1 MTAQLEGKV
10 ALVTGAGRGIGR
22 VISLALGQAGAHVV
36 TAART
41 QGEIE
46 AVADE
51 ITAAGGKAT
60 ALTVDLTD
68 EASVKKL
75 FAEIKKRLGKLDVLI
90 NNAGIGFYGTLA
102 DFPVDKFDQIMAVNL
117 RGVFLCCRE
126 AMKIMMPQASG
137 YIINISSV
145 VGFRGYPSQSAYTA
159 SKHGVMGITR
169 SLAVEAQEH
178 GIRVSAISPGGVDTE
193 MIRRSRPDL
202 DPDILLKP
210 ADVAQAVLYLL
221 SLSDSAAVDEIYI
234 RRLKS
239 KPF

>member
-1 MTAQLEGKV
+1 MNLKDNV

-22 VISLALGQAGAHVV
+22 VISLALGAAGAHVV
-36 TAART
+36 TTART
-41 QGEIE
+41 QSEIE
-46 AVADE
+46 AVATE
-51 ITAAGGKAT
+51 ISAAGGEAT
-60 ALTVDLTD
+60 ALQVDLTD
-68 EASVKKL
+68 EASVRGL
-75 FAEIKKRLGKLDVLI
+75 FAELQKRLGPLDVLI
-90 NNAGIGFYGTLA
+90 NNAGIGFYGPLV
-102 DFPVDKFDQIMAVNL
+102 DFPLEKFEKIMAVNV

-126 AMKIMMPQASG
+126 AMKIMVPRKSG

-145 VGFRGYPSQSAYTA
+145 VGFRGYPDQSVYTA
-159 SKHGVMGITR
+159 SKHGVMGLTR
-169 SLAVEAQEH
+169 SLAVEAQES

-202 DPDILLKP
+202 DPSVLLRPEDI
-210 ADVAQAVLYLL
+210 AQAVLYLL